1 MSSHFDSGIQ
11 CLSLIARFHQLPA
24 EPSALKREFQ
34 HDDESLADI
43 NLIRAAKSLGFKA
56 KFIQDKVEKLSA
68 HLLPAIARHEDGH
81 FFIIAKSTDD
91 EVLIQDLQNQK
102 PETLSFAQLETI
114 WNGELLLL
122 SKRSSLLSESAK
134 FGFSW
139 FLPALVKY
147 KPYFSDVFVASFFI
161 QLVGLASPIFFQVV
175 IDKVL
180 VHKGMTTL
188 DVLAV
193 GFFIVITFEVV
204 LTGLRTYVFSHT
216 TNRVDVELGS
226 KLYKHMLSLP
236 VSYFNTRRV
245 GDTVARVKE
254 LDSIREF
261 LTGSSLTV
269 VLDVFFSFVFF
280 AVMFY
285 YAPLLT
291 WIIIGTIPFY
301 FALSL
306 LVTPT
311 LRKRLN
317 EKFQRSAEN
326 HSFLVESVNGVETIK
341 AMAVEPQLRNTWEDK
356 LADYVNT
363 SFKTSNL
370 NNVYSQVAAY
380 INKVGG
386 LFTLYFGA
394 IAVVTGELTIGQFI
408 AFNMLS
414 QRVSGPIMRLVNLW
428 QDFQQANISLQRLGD
443 VLNAPSEPGYNPNRA
458 TLPDIKGQVLFE
470 DVVFRYGPNRAPVLN
485 NISFQCRPGEVIG
498 IVGRSGSG
506 KSTLTKLVQ
515 RLYVPESGRV
525 MIDGVDL
532 AMVEPAWLRRQ
543 VGVVLQENFLFN
555 RTVRENIA
563 LVDSGM
569 PMEQVV
575 NAAQLAGAH
584 EFILELPEGYD
595 TVVGEQG
602 SSLSGGQRQR
612 IAIARALVT
621 NPKILIFDEATSALD
636 YESESIIQANMRRI
650 SQGRTVFIIAHRLSA
665 VKDANRIM
673 VVDKGKLV
681 EQGGHEQLIKHGGI
695 YAQLYSIQSHQG
707 IGVAA
712 KPVKQA
718 NLSKQVGTANNP
730 ISPQRSVRT
739 NAQVNVQTNA
749 QVNAPGSF
757 VQKSQVIQTAPVQN
771 TTQHTATTQSSVTKA
786 PDVQSAQQGD
796 DNAK

>member
-1 MSSHFDSGIQ
+1 MSSQFISGIH
-11 CLSLIARFHQLPA
+11 CLSLIARFHHIPA
-24 EPSALKREFQ
+24 DPNSLIREFKCSK
-34 HDDESLADI
+34 DNKETPSLANI
-43 NLIRAAKSLGFKA
+43 NLIRAARSLSLKA
-56 KFIQDKVEKLSA
+56 KFINDTPDKLSE
-68 HLLPAIARHEDGH
+68 HVLPAVGRHVDGH
-81 FFIIAKSTDD
+81 FFIIAKVSDD
-91 EVLIQDLQNQK
+91 KVLVQDLSKSNSGLVTYSK
-102 PETLSFAQLETI
+102 SEINEI
-114 WNGELLLL
+114 WTGELLLL
-122 SKRSSLLSESAK
+122 SKRSSLLSGVMTDSAK

-139 FLPALVKY
+139 FVPALLKY
-147 KPYFSDVFVASFFI
+147 RGYFSDVFIASFFI

-188 DVLAV
+188 DVLAF
-193 GFFIVITFEVV
+193 GFFIVITFEVI

-236 VSYFNTRRV
+236 VAYFNSRRV

-254 LDSIREF
+254 LDSVREF

-280 AVMFY
+280 GVMFY

-291 WIIIGTIPFY
+291 WIIVGTIPFY
-301 FALSL
+301 FTLSL
-306 LVTPT
+306 IITPT
-311 LRKRLN
+311 LRKCLN

-341 AMAVEPQLRNTWEDK
+341 AMAVEPQLRNSWDDK
-356 LADYVNT
+356 LADYVST

-370 NNVYSQVAAY
+370 SNIYSQIAAY
-380 INKVGG
+380 INKISG
-386 LFTLYFGA
+386 LLTLYFGS
-394 IAVVTGELTIGQFI
+394 IAVVSGELSIGQFI

-443 VLNAPSEPGYNPNRA
+443 VLNSPSEPGYNPNRA
-458 TLPDIKGQVLFE
+458 TLPDIKGKIVFDNVLF
-470 DVVFRYGPNRAPVLN
+470 RYSPDRTPILN

-506 KSTLTKLVQ
+506 KSTLTKLIQ
-515 RLYVPESGRV
+515 RLYVPESGKV
-525 MIDGVDL
+525 LIDGVDL
-532 AMVEPAWLRRQ
+532 AVVEPAWLRRQ

-555 RTVRENIA
+555 LSVRENIA
-563 LVDSGM
+563 LVDPSM
-569 PMEQVV
+569 PMEKVIK
-575 NAAQLAGAH
+575 AAELSGAH
-584 EFILELPEGYD
+584 EFIAELPEGYD

-621 NPKILIFDEATSALD
+621 DPKILIFDEATSALD

-665 VKDANRIM
+665 VKDSNRIM
-673 VVDKGKLV
+673 VLDKGRLV
-681 EQGGHEQLIKHGGI
+681 EQGSHQQLIEQAGI
-695 YAQLYSIQSHQG
+695 YAQLHSIQNHHGVG
-707 IGVAA
+707 IAA
-712 KPVKQA
+712 KPVGQA
-718 NLSKQVGTANNP
+718 PINP
-730 ISPQRSVRT
+730 I
-739 NAQVNVQTNA
+739 
-749 QVNAPGSF
+749 
-757 VQKSQVIQTAPVQN
+757 VQN
-771 TTQHTATTQSSVTKA
+771 NGKIGGH
-786 PDVQSAQQGD
+786 
-796 DNAK
+796 NA

>member
-1 MSSHFDSGIQ
+1 MSSHFESGIH
-11 CLSLIARFHQLPA
+11 CLSLIARFYQLPA
-24 EPSALKREFQ
+24 EPEALIREFQ
-34 HDDESLADI
+34 HDDIQLTDI
-43 NLIRAAKSLGFKA
+43 NLIRAAKSLSFKA
-56 KFIQDKVEKLSA
+56 KFIHDTPAQLNQR
-68 HLLPAIARHEDGH
+68 LLPAIARHQDGH
-81 FFIIAKSTDD
+81 FFIIAKVSDNN
-91 EVLIQDLQNQK
+91 VLIHDLKNNK
-102 PETLSFAQLETI
+102 PTTHTFDELSEI
-114 WNGELLLL
+114 WTGDLLLL
-122 SKRSSLLSESAK
+122 SKRKTLLDDSVK

-139 FLPALVKY
+139 FIPALVKY
-147 KPYFSDVFVASFFI
+147 KTYFSDVLVASFFI

-188 DVLAV
+188 DVLTV
-193 GFFIVITFEVV
+193 GFFIVITFEVL

-236 VSYFNTRRV
+236 ISYFNARRV

-254 LDSIREF
+254 LDSIRDF

-269 VLDVFFSFVFF
+269 VLDIFFSFVFF

-301 FALSL
+301 LALSL
-306 LVTPT
+306 FVTPT
-311 LRKRLN
+311 LRKRLD

-363 SFKTSNL
+363 AFKTSNL
-370 NNVYSQVAAY
+370 NNVYSQIAAY

-386 LFTLYFGA
+386 LLTLYFGA

-408 AFNMLS
+408 AFNMLA

-443 VLNAPSEPGYNPNRA
+443 VLNSPAEPGHNPNRA
-458 TLPDIKGQVLFE
+458 TLPAIKGHVLFE
-470 DVVFRYGPNRAPVLN
+470 HVVFRYTPERAPVLN
-485 NISFQCRPGEVIG
+485 NISFQSRPGEVIG

-506 KSTLTKLVQ
+506 KSTLTKLIQ
-515 RLYVPESGRV
+515 RLYVPEAGRV
-525 MIDGVDL
+525 LIDGVDL

-563 LVDSGM
+563 LVDAGL
-569 PMEQVV
+569 PMEHVV
-575 NAAQLAGAH
+575 KAAQLAGAH

-595 TVVGEQG
+595 TMIGEQG

-665 VKDANRIM
+665 VKDANKIM
-673 VVDKGKLV
+673 VVDKGQLV
-681 EQGGHEQLIKHGGI
+681 EQGKHEQLIKQGGI
-695 YAQLYSIQSHQG
+695 YAQLYSIQSHHG
-707 IGVAA
+707 LGVAA
-712 KPVKQA
+712 KPQTDSDA
-718 NLSKQVGTANNP
+718 
-730 ISPQRSVRT
+730 SPS
-739 NAQVNVQTNA
+739 
-749 QVNAPGSF
+749 
-757 VQKSQVIQTAPVQN
+757 I
-771 TTQHTATTQSSVTKA
+771 H
-786 PDVQSAQQGD
+786 PDNQESRHGA
-796 DNAK
+796 

>member
-1 MSSHFDSGIQ
+1 MSSHFLSGIQ
-11 CLSLIARFHQLPA
+11 CLALVARFQQLPA
-24 EPSALKREFQ
+24 EPDALFREFQ
-34 HDDESLADI
+34 HDDESLTDI
-43 NLIRAAKSLGFKA
+43 NLVRAAKSLGFKA
-56 KFIQDKVEKLSA
+56 KFIQDSSEKLSA
-68 HLLPAIARHEDGH
+68 HLLPAIGRHQDGH
-81 FFIIAKSTDD
+81 FFIIAKVAND
-91 EVLIQDLQNQK
+91 EVLIHDLEKNK
-102 PETLSFAQLETI
+102 PTTHSYEELASFWA
-114 WNGELLLL
+114 GDLLLL
-122 SKRSSLLSESAK
+122 SKRSSLLTESAK

-147 KPYFSDVFVASFFI
+147 KPYFTDVFLASFFI

-193 GFFIVITFEVV
+193 GFFLVITFEVL

-236 VSYFNTRRV
+236 VAYFNTRRV

-269 VLDVFFSFVFF
+269 VLDILFSFVFF

-291 WIIIGTIPFY
+291 WIILGTIPFY
-301 FALSL
+301 LALSL
-306 LVTPT
+306 LITPT

-341 AMAVEPQLRNTWEDK
+341 AMAVEPQLRNSWEDK

-370 NNVYSQVAAY
+370 NNIYSQIAAY

-386 LFTLYFGA
+386 LLTLYFGS
-394 IAVVTGELTIGQFI
+394 IAVVSAELTIGQFI
-408 AFNMLS
+408 AFNMLA

-443 VLNAPSEPGYNPNRA
+443 VLNSPAEPGYNPNRA
-458 TLPDIKGQVLFE
+458 TLPAIKGQVLFE
-470 DVVFRYGPNRAPVLN
+470 NVVFRYGPDRAPVIN

-525 MIDGVDL
+525 LIDGVDL

-563 LVDSGM
+563 LVDPGM
-569 PMEQVV
+569 PMTQVV
-575 NAAQLAGAH
+575 QAAQLAGAH

-595 TVVGEQG
+595 TVIGEQG

-636 YESESIIQANMRRI
+636 YESERIIQANMRRI
-650 SQGRTVFIIAHRLSA
+650 SAGRTVFIIAHRLSA
-665 VKDANRIM
+665 VKDAHRIM
-673 VVDKGKLV
+673 VVDQGHLV
-681 EQGGHEQLIKHGGI
+681 EQGNHQQLVNHGGI
-695 YAQLYSIQSHQG
+695 YAQLHSIQNHHG
-707 IGVAA
+707 LGMAA
-712 KPVKQA
+712 K
-718 NLSKQVGTANNP
+718 
-730 ISPQRSVRT
+730 
-739 NAQVNVQTNA
+739 
-749 QVNAPGSF
+749 
-757 VQKSQVIQTAPVQN
+757 
-771 TTQHTATTQSSVTKA
+771 ATPTSSSVINEKKSEQA
-786 PDVQSAQQGD
+786 PQAVRNNDE
-796 DNAK
+796 

>member
-1 MSSHFDSGIQ
+1 MSSHFNSGIQ
-11 CLSLIARFHQLPA
+11 CLALIARFHQIPA
-24 EPSALKREFQ
+24 EPSALLREFQ
-34 HDDESLADI
+34 HNDCTENQTLLADI
-43 NLIRAAKSLGFKA
+43 NLIRAAKSVGFKA
-56 KFIQDKVEKLSA
+56 KFIIDTADKLTDHV
-68 HLLPAIARHEDGH
+68 LPAIARHVDGH
-81 FFIIAKSTDD
+81 FFIIVKVTND
-91 EVLIQDLQNQK
+91 EVLVQDLTDASTSPTTYTFDALN
-102 PETLSFAQLETI
+102 EF
-114 WNGELLLL
+114 WNGDLLLL
-122 SKRSSLLSESAK
+122 SKRSSLISGVMTESAT

-139 FLPALVKY
+139 FIPALIKY
-147 KPYFSDVFVASFFI
+147 KSYFNDVFMASFFI

-193 GFFIVITFEVV
+193 GFFIVITFEVI

-236 VSYFNTRRV
+236 VAYFNSRRV

-280 AVMFY
+280 GVMFY

-301 FALSL
+301 LALSL
-306 LVTPT
+306 IITPT

-341 AMAVEPQLRNTWEDK
+341 AMAVEPQLRNSWEDK
-356 LADYVNT
+356 LADYVNI

-370 NNVYSQVAAY
+370 NNIYSQVAAY
-380 INKVGG
+380 INKIGG
-386 LFTLYFGA
+386 LLTLYFGS
-394 IAVVTGELTIGQFI
+394 IAVVSGELSIGQFI
-408 AFNMLS
+408 AFNMLA

-443 VLNAPSEPGYNPNRA
+443 VLNSPSEPGYNPNRA
-458 TLPDIKGQVLFE
+458 TLPDIMGKVIFDDVLF
-470 DVVFRYGPNRAPVLN
+470 RYAPNRAPVLN
-485 NISFQCRPGEVIG
+485 NISFACQPGEVIG

-506 KSTLTKLVQ
+506 KSTLTKLIQ
-515 RLYVPESGRV
+515 RLYVPEAGRV
-525 MIDGVDL
+525 LIDGVDL

-555 RTVRENIA
+555 LTVRENIA
-563 LVDSGM
+563 LVDPSM

-575 NAAQLAGAH
+575 NAAQLSGAH

-595 TVVGEQG
+595 TVIGEQG

-612 IAIARALVT
+612 VAIARALVT

-673 VVDKGKLV
+673 VIDKGRLA
-681 EQGGHEQLIKHGGI
+681 EQGNHQQLVDHGGI
-695 YAQLYSIQSHQG
+695 YAQLNSLQNHHGLG
-707 IGVAA
+707 IAA
-712 KPVKQA
+712 KPIAQA
-718 NLSKQVGTANNP
+718 P
-730 ISPQRSVRT
+730 IHP
-739 NAQVNVQTNA
+739 
-749 QVNAPGSF
+749 
-757 VQKSQVIQTAPVQN
+757 IVQN
-771 TTQHTATTQSSVTKA
+771 KPNVDGHNVSST
-786 PDVQSAQQGD
+786 
-796 DNAK
+796 

>member
-1 MSSHFDSGIQ
+1 MSSHFNSGIQ
-11 CLSLIARFHQLPA
+11 CLSLIARFHQIPA
-24 EPSALKREFQ
+24 EPSALIREFQ
-34 HDDESLADI
+34 HNDLTSNEETLADI

-56 KFIQDKVEKLSA
+56 KFIQDKADKLSA
-68 HLLPAIARHEDGH
+68 HTLPAIARHQDGH
-81 FFIIAKSTDD
+81 FFIIAKISND
-91 EVLIQDLQNQK
+91 EVLIHDLTNQK
-102 PETLSFAQLETI
+102 PESLPFAQLTDI
-114 WNGELLLL
+114 WTGDLLLL
-122 SKRSSLLSESAK
+122 SKRSSMLGGMLTESAK

-139 FLPALVKY
+139 FIPALIKY
-147 KPYFSDVFVASFFI
+147 KTYFSDVFVASFFI

-236 VSYFNTRRV
+236 VAYFNSRRV

-254 LDSIREF
+254 LDSVREF

-269 VLDVFFSFVFF
+269 VLDVLFSFVFF

-291 WIIIGTIPFY
+291 WIILGTIPFY
-301 FALSL
+301 LVLSL
-306 LVTPT
+306 LITPT

-341 AMAVEPQLRNTWEDK
+341 AMAVEPQLRNSWEDK
-356 LADYVNT
+356 LADYVNV

-370 NNVYSQVAAY
+370 NNIYSQIAAY
-380 INKVGG
+380 INKIGG
-386 LFTLYFGA
+386 LLTLYFGS
-394 IAVVTGELTIGQFI
+394 IAVVSGELTIGQFI
-408 AFNMLS
+408 AFNMLA

-443 VLNAPSEPGYNPNRA
+443 VLNSPSEPGYNPNRA
-458 TLPDIKGQVLFE
+458 TLPDIKGKVVFDNVLF
-470 DVVFRYGPNRAPVLN
+470 RYTPNRAPVLN

-506 KSTLTKLVQ
+506 KSTLTKLIQ
-515 RLYVPESGRV
+515 RLYVPEAGRV
-525 MIDGVDL
+525 LIDGVDL

-563 LVDSGM
+563 LVDPSM
-569 PMEQVV
+569 SMEQVV
-575 NAAQLAGAH
+575 NAAQLSGAH

-665 VKDANRIM
+665 VKDANRII

-681 EQGGHEQLIKHGGI
+681 EQGNHQQLVKHGGI
-695 YAQLYSIQSHQG
+695 YAQLYSIQNHHG
-707 IGVAA
+707 LGMAA
-712 KPVKQA
+712 KSANPPHLEKQA
-718 NLSKQVGTANNP
+718 PINP
-730 ISPQRSVRT
+730 TVS
-739 NAQVNVQTNA
+739 
-749 QVNAPGSF
+749 
-757 VQKSQVIQTAPVQN
+757 N
-771 TTQHTATTQSSVTKA
+771 T
-786 PDVQSAQQGD
+786 
-796 DNAK
+796 

>member
-1 MSSHFDSGIQ
+1 MPNHFISGVQ
-11 CLSLIARFHQLPA
+11 CLALIARFHQLPA
-24 EPSALKREFQ
+24 EASALAREFQ
-34 HDDESLADI
+34 HNDSSLSDI

-56 KFIQDKVEKLSA
+56 KFIKDKPEKLSA

-81 FFIIAKSTDD
+81 FFIIAKATND
-91 EVLIQDLQNQK
+91 EVLIHDLTEQK
-102 PETLSFAQLETI
+102 PQTLSFAQLETL
-114 WNGELLLL
+114 WMGDLLLL
-122 SKRSSLLSESAK
+122 SKRNTLVSASAK

-139 FLPALVKY
+139 FIPAIKKY
-147 KPYFSDVFVASFFI
+147 KKFFADVFLASFFI
-161 QLVGLASPIFFQVV
+161 QLVGLATPIFFQVV

-193 GFFIVITFEVV
+193 GFLMVITFEVV

-236 VSYFNTRRV
+236 IAYFNSRRV

-291 WIIIGTIPFY
+291 WIIVGTIPFY
-301 FALSL
+301 LALSL
-306 LVTPT
+306 LITPT

-341 AMAVEPQLRNTWEDK
+341 AMAVEPQLRNSWEDK

-370 NNVYSQVAAY
+370 NNIYGQVAAY

-386 LFTLYFGA
+386 LLTLYFGA

-428 QDFQQANISLQRLGD
+428 QEFQQANISLQRLGD
-443 VLNAPSEPGYNPNRA
+443 VLNSPSEPGYNPNRA
-458 TLPDIKGQVLFE
+458 TLPDIKGQITFDNVLF
-470 DVVFRYGPNRAPVLN
+470 RYAPNRPPVLN
-485 NISFQCRPGEVIG
+485 NITFKCQAGEVIG

-515 RLYVPESGRV
+515 RLYVPEAGRV
-525 MIDGVDL
+525 LIDGVDL

-555 RTVRENIA
+555 RSVRENIA
-563 LVDSGM
+563 LVDMGM

-575 NAAQLAGAH
+575 KAAQLSGAH
-584 EFILELPEGYD
+584 DFILELPEGYD

-650 SQGRTVFIIAHRLSA
+650 AQGRTVFIIAHRLSA
-665 VKDANRIM
+665 VKDANRII

-681 EQGGHEQLIKHGGI
+681 EQGSHQQLIAHGGI
-695 YAQLYSIQSHQG
+695 YAQLHSIQNHH
-707 IGVAA
+707 GVGMVA
-712 KPVKQA
+712 KTTSEHERENKVEK
-718 NLSKQVGTANNP
+718 KVEKP
-730 ISPQRSVRT
+730 IKPLTPSDF
-739 NAQVNVQTNA
+739 N
-749 QVNAPGSF
+749 
-757 VQKSQVIQTAPVQN
+757 KSTYL
-771 TTQHTATTQSSVTKA
+771 
-786 PDVQSAQQGD
+786 
-796 DNAK
+796 

>member
-1 MSSHFDSGIQ
+1 LQRLFGLVFITYNNIDFLYFRAIIRLHFWTYHDSRIQMSNHFNSAIQ
-11 CLSLIARFHQLPA
+11 CLSLIARFHQIPA
-24 EPSALKREFQ
+24 EPSALIREFQ
-34 HDDESLADI
+34 YNDSSVNEQSLADI
-43 NLIRAAKSLGFKA
+43 NLIRAAKSIGFKA
-56 KFIQDKVEKLSA
+56 KFIQDTAEHLSE
-68 HLLPAIARHEDGH
+68 HVLPAIARHKDGH
-81 FFIIAKSTDD
+81 FFIIAKVAKAANGGKD
-91 EVLIQDLQNQK
+91 EVLIQDLDPSAKSNA
-102 PETLSFAQLETI
+102 PTTHSFEALAGF
-114 WNGELLLL
+114 WDGELLLL
-122 SKRSSLLSESAK
+122 SKRAAFFSGVLSESAK

-139 FLPALVKY
+139 FVPALIKY
-147 KPYFSDVFVASFFI
+147 KAYFSDVFVASFFI

-204 LTGLRTYVFSHT
+204 LTGLRTYIFSHT

-236 VSYFNTRRV
+236 VAYFNARRV

-269 VLDVFFSFVFF
+269 VLDVLFSTVFF

-301 FALSL
+301 LALSL

-311 LRKRLN
+311 LRKRLE

-341 AMAVEPQLRNTWEDK
+341 AMAVEPQLRNSWEDK
-356 LADYVNT
+356 LADYVNI
-363 SFKTSNL
+363 SFKTGNL
-370 NNVYSQVAAY
+370 NNIYSQIAAY
-380 INKVGG
+380 INKIGG
-386 LFTLYFGA
+386 LLTLYFGS
-394 IAVVTGELTIGQFI
+394 IAVVSGELTIGQFI

-443 VLNAPSEPGYNPNRA
+443 VLDSPSEPGYNPNRA
-458 TLPDIKGQVLFE
+458 TLPDIQGKVVFEKVL
-470 DVVFRYGPNRAPVLN
+470 FRYGPNRAPVLN
-485 NISFQCRPGEVIG
+485 DISFQCRPGEVIG

-506 KSTLTKLVQ
+506 KSTLTKLIQ

-525 MIDGVDL
+525 LIDGVDL

-569 PMEQVV
+569 AMEQVV
-575 NAAQLAGAH
+575 NAAQLSGAH

-673 VVDKGKLV
+673 VVEKGRLV
-681 EQGGHEQLIKHGGI
+681 EQGTHQQLVQHGGI
-695 YAQLYSIQSHQG
+695 YAHLHSIQSH
-707 IGVAA
+707 
-712 KPVKQA
+712 
-718 NLSKQVGTANNP
+718 L
-730 ISPQRSVRT
+730 SPQVQH
-739 NAQVNVQTNA
+739 AQ
-749 QVNAPGSF
+749 
-757 VQKSQVIQTAPVQN
+757 I
-771 TTQHTATTQSSVTKA
+771 
-786 PDVQSAQQGD
+786 AQQTHNGVNKD
-796 DNAK
+796 SDKDSNVSKETEHDK

>member
-1 MSSHFDSGIQ
+1 MSSHFNSGIQ
-11 CLSLIARFHQLPA
+11 CLALIARFHQIPA
-24 EPSALKREFQ
+24 EPNALIREFKCSNSNIGCS
-34 HDDESLADI
+34 SLADI
-43 NLIRAAKSLGFKA
+43 NLVRAAKSIGFKA
-56 KFIQDKVEKLSA
+56 KFIIDTVDKLTDHV
-68 HLLPAIARHEDGH
+68 LPAIARHVDGH
-81 FFIIAKSTDD
+81 FFIIVKVAND
-91 EVLIQDLQNQK
+91 EVLIQDI
-102 PETLSFAQLETI
+102 TGSSTGITTHTFADLNEFWT
-114 WNGELLLL
+114 GDLLLL
-122 SKRSSLLSESAK
+122 SKRSSLISGVMTESAK

-139 FLPALVKY
+139 FIPALIKY
-147 KPYFSDVFVASFFI
+147 KTYFSDVFVASFFI

-193 GFFIVITFEVV
+193 GFFVVITFEVI

-236 VSYFNTRRV
+236 VAYFNSRRV

-280 AVMFY
+280 GVMFY

-301 FALSL
+301 LALSL
-306 LVTPT
+306 IITPT

-341 AMAVEPQLRNTWEDK
+341 AMAVEPQLRNSWEDK
-356 LADYVNT
+356 LADYVNI

-370 NNVYSQVAAY
+370 NNIYSQVAAY
-380 INKVGG
+380 INKIGG
-386 LFTLYFGA
+386 LLTLYFGS
-394 IAVVTGELTIGQFI
+394 IAVVSGELSIGQFI
-408 AFNMLS
+408 AFNMLA

-443 VLNAPSEPGYNPNRA
+443 VLNSPPEPGYNPNRA
-458 TLPDIKGQVLFE
+458 TLPDIMGKVIFDDVLF
-470 DVVFRYGPNRAPVLN
+470 RYAPNRAPVLN
-485 NISFQCRPGEVIG
+485 NISFACQPGEVIG

-506 KSTLTKLVQ
+506 KSTLTKLIQ
-515 RLYVPESGRV
+515 RLYVPEAGRV
-525 MIDGVDL
+525 LIDGVDL

-555 RTVRENIA
+555 LTVRENIA
-563 LVDSGM
+563 LVDPSM

-575 NAAQLAGAH
+575 NAAQLSGAH
-584 EFILELPEGYD
+584 DFILELPEGYD
-595 TVVGEQG
+595 TVIGEQG

-673 VVDKGKLV
+673 VIDKGRLV
-681 EQGGHEQLIKHGGI
+681 EQGNHQQLIKFGGI
-695 YAQLYSIQSHQG
+695 YAQLNSLQNHHG
-707 IGVAA
+707 LGMAA
-712 KPVKQA
+712 KPIAQA
-718 NLSKQVGTANNP
+718 PINP
-730 ISPQRSVRT
+730 I
-739 NAQVNVQTNA
+739 
-749 QVNAPGSF
+749 
-757 VQKSQVIQTAPVQN
+757 VQN
-771 TTQHTATTQSSVTKA
+771 KPSMDGHNVSST
-786 PDVQSAQQGD
+786 
-796 DNAK
+796 

>member
-1 MSSHFDSGIQ
+1 MSSHFNSAIQ
-11 CLSLIARFHQLPA
+11 CLTLIARFHQIPA
-24 EPSALKREFQ
+24 EPSALLREFQ
-34 HDDESLADI
+34 YDESNEDKALLANI
-43 NLIRAAKSLGFKA
+43 NLIRAAKSIGLKA
-56 KFIQDKVEKLSA
+56 KFITDTTDKLTTYV
-68 HLLPAIARHEDGH
+68 LPAIAQHRDGH
-81 FFIIAKSTDD
+81 FFIIVKIANN
-91 EVLIQDLQNQK
+91 EVLVQEVIGSNFGL
-102 PETLSFAQLETI
+102 TSYTFAEINEI
-114 WNGELLLL
+114 WSGDLLLL
-122 SKRSSLLSESAK
+122 SKRSSLISGVMTENAK

-139 FLPALVKY
+139 FIPVLIKY
-147 KPYFSDVFVASFFI
+147 KTYFNDVFIASFFI
-161 QLVGLASPIFFQVV
+161 QLVGLATPIFFQVV

-188 DVLAV
+188 DVLAI

-236 VSYFNTRRV
+236 IAYFNSRRV

-269 VLDVFFSFVFF
+269 VLDIFFGFVFF
-280 AVMFY
+280 GVMFY

-301 FALSL
+301 LALSL
-306 LVTPT
+306 IVTPT

-341 AMAVEPQLRNTWEDK
+341 AMAVEPQLRNSWEDK
-356 LADYVNT
+356 LADYVNI

-370 NNVYSQVAAY
+370 NNIYSQSAAY
-380 INKVGG
+380 INKIGG
-386 LFTLYFGA
+386 LLTLYFGS
-394 IAVVTGELTIGQFI
+394 IAVVSGELSIGQFI
-408 AFNMLS
+408 AFNMLA

-458 TLPDIKGQVLFE
+458 TLPDIAGRVVFDNVLF
-470 DVVFRYGPNRAPVLN
+470 RYAPNRAPVLN
-485 NISFQCRPGEVIG
+485 NISFQCRPGEVVG

-515 RLYVPESGRV
+515 RLYVPEAGRV

-555 RTVRENIA
+555 LSVRENIA
-563 LVDSGM
+563 LVDPSM

-575 NAAQLAGAH
+575 KAAQLSGAH
-584 EFILELPEGYD
+584 DFILELPEGYD

-665 VKDANRIM
+665 VKDAHRIM
-673 VVDKGKLV
+673 VVDKGRLV
-681 EQGGHEQLIKHGGI
+681 EQGKHQQLVAHGGI
-695 YAQLYSIQSHQG
+695 YAQLYSIQNHHG
-707 IGVAA
+707 VGVAA
-712 KPVKQA
+712 KPIAQA
-718 NLSKQVGTANNP
+718 PINP
-730 ISPQRSVRT
+730 IIQNKPKMGGN
-739 NAQVNVQTNA
+739 NA
-749 QVNAPGSF
+749 S
-757 VQKSQVIQTAPVQN
+757 
-771 TTQHTATTQSSVTKA
+771 
-786 PDVQSAQQGD
+786 
-796 DNAK
+796 

>member
-1 MSSHFDSGIQ
+1 MSSHFNSAIQ
-11 CLSLIARFHQLPA
+11 CLTLIARFHQIPA
-24 EPSALKREFQ
+24 EPSALLREFQ
-34 HDDESLADI
+34 YDESNEDKSLLANI
-43 NLIRAAKSLGFKA
+43 NLIRAAKSIGLKA
-56 KFIQDKVEKLSA
+56 KFITDTTDKLTTYV
-68 HLLPAIARHEDGH
+68 LPAIAQHRDGH
-81 FFIIAKSTDD
+81 FFIIVKIANN
-91 EVLIQDLQNQK
+91 EVLVQEVMGINFGL
-102 PETLSFAQLETI
+102 TSYTFAEINEI
-114 WNGELLLL
+114 WSGDLLLL
-122 SKRSSLLSESAK
+122 SKRSSLISGVITENAK

-139 FLPALVKY
+139 FIPVLIKY
-147 KPYFSDVFVASFFI
+147 KTYFNDVFIASFFI

-188 DVLAV
+188 DVLAI

-236 VSYFNTRRV
+236 IAYFNSRRV

-269 VLDVFFSFVFF
+269 VLDIFFGFVFF
-280 AVMFY
+280 GVMFY

-301 FALSL
+301 LALSL
-306 LVTPT
+306 IVTPT

-341 AMAVEPQLRNTWEDK
+341 AMAVEPQLRNSWEDK
-356 LADYVNT
+356 LADYVNI

-370 NNVYSQVAAY
+370 NNIYSQSAAY
-380 INKVGG
+380 INKIGG
-386 LFTLYFGA
+386 LLTLYFGS
-394 IAVVTGELTIGQFI
+394 IAVVSGELSIGQFI
-408 AFNMLS
+408 AFNMLA

-458 TLPDIKGQVLFE
+458 TLPDITGRVVFDNVLF
-470 DVVFRYGPNRAPVLN
+470 RYAPNRAPVLN
-485 NISFQCRPGEVIG
+485 NISFQCRPGEVVG

-515 RLYVPESGRV
+515 RLYVPEAGRV
-525 MIDGVDL
+525 LIDGVDL

-555 RTVRENIA
+555 LSVRENIA
-563 LVDSGM
+563 LVDPSM

-575 NAAQLAGAH
+575 KAAQLSGAH
-584 EFILELPEGYD
+584 DFILELPEGYD

-665 VKDANRIM
+665 VKDAHRIM
-673 VVDKGKLV
+673 VVDKGRLV
-681 EQGGHEQLIKHGGI
+681 EQGNHQQLVAHGGI
-695 YAQLYSIQSHQG
+695 YAQLYSIQNHHG
-707 IGVAA
+707 VGVAA
-712 KPVKQA
+712 KPIAQA
-718 NLSKQVGTANNP
+718 PINP
-730 ISPQRSVRT
+730 IIQNKPKMGGN
-739 NAQVNVQTNA
+739 NA
-749 QVNAPGSF
+749 S
-757 VQKSQVIQTAPVQN
+757 
-771 TTQHTATTQSSVTKA
+771 
-786 PDVQSAQQGD
+786 
-796 DNAK
+796 

>member
-1 MSSHFDSGIQ
+1 FHHIPADPN
-11 CLSLIARFHQLPA
+11 SLI
-24 EPSALKREFQ
+24 REFKCSKANK
-34 HDDESLADI
+34 ETPSLANI
-43 NLIRAAKSLGFKA
+43 NLIRAARSLSLKA
-56 KFIQDKVEKLSA
+56 KFINDTPDKLSE
-68 HLLPAIARHEDGH
+68 HVLPAVGRHVDGH
-81 FFIIAKSTDD
+81 FFIIAKVSDD
-91 EVLIQDLQNQK
+91 KVLVQDLSKSNSGLVTYSK
-102 PETLSFAQLETI
+102 SEINEI
-114 WNGELLLL
+114 WTGELLLL
-122 SKRSSLLSESAK
+122 SKRSSLLSGVMTDSAK

-139 FLPALVKY
+139 FVPALLKY
-147 KPYFSDVFVASFFI
+147 RGYFSDVFIASFFI

-188 DVLAV
+188 DVLAF
-193 GFFIVITFEVV
+193 GFFIVITFEVI

-236 VSYFNTRRV
+236 VAYFNSRRV

-254 LDSIREF
+254 LDSVREF

-280 AVMFY
+280 GVMFY

-291 WIIIGTIPFY
+291 WIIVGTIPFY
-301 FALSL
+301 FTLSL
-306 LVTPT
+306 IITPT
-311 LRKRLN
+311 LRKCLN

-341 AMAVEPQLRNTWEDK
+341 AMAVEPQLRNSWDDK
-356 LADYVNT
+356 LADYVST

-370 NNVYSQVAAY
+370 SNIYSQIAAY
-380 INKVGG
+380 INKISG
-386 LFTLYFGA
+386 LLTLYFGS
-394 IAVVTGELTIGQFI
+394 IAVVSGELSIGQFI

-443 VLNAPSEPGYNPNRA
+443 VLNSPSEPGYNPNRA
-458 TLPDIKGQVLFE
+458 TLPDIKGKIVFDNVLF
-470 DVVFRYGPNRAPVLN
+470 RYSPDRTPILN

-506 KSTLTKLVQ
+506 KSTLTKLIQ
-515 RLYVPESGRV
+515 RLYVPESGKV
-525 MIDGVDL
+525 LIDGVDL
-532 AMVEPAWLRRQ
+532 AVVEPAWLRRQ

-555 RTVRENIA
+555 LSVRENIA
-563 LVDSGM
+563 LVDPSM
-569 PMEQVV
+569 PMEKVIK
-575 NAAQLAGAH
+575 AAELSGAH
-584 EFILELPEGYD
+584 EFIAELPEGYD

-621 NPKILIFDEATSALD
+621 DPKILIFDEATSALD

-665 VKDANRIM
+665 VKDSNRIM
-673 VVDKGKLV
+673 VLDKGRLV
-681 EQGGHEQLIKHGGI
+681 EQGSHQQLIEQAGI
-695 YAQLYSIQSHQG
+695 YAQLHSIQNHHGVG
-707 IGVAA
+707 IAA
-712 KPVKQA
+712 KPVGQA
-718 NLSKQVGTANNP
+718 PINP
-730 ISPQRSVRT
+730 I
-739 NAQVNVQTNA
+739 
-749 QVNAPGSF
+749 
-757 VQKSQVIQTAPVQN
+757 VQN
-771 TTQHTATTQSSVTKA
+771 NGKIGGH
-786 PDVQSAQQGD
+786 
-796 DNAK
+796 NA

>member
-1 MSSHFDSGIQ
+1 MSSHFNNAIQ
-11 CLSLIARFHQLPA
+11 CLSLIARFHQIPA
-24 EPSALKREFQ
+24 EPSALIREFQ

-56 KFIQDKVEKLSA
+56 KFIQDTPEHLSE
-68 HLLPAIARHEDGH
+68 HLLPAIARHNDGH
-81 FFIIAKSTDD
+81 FFIIAKVANN
-91 EVLIQDLQNQK
+91 EVLIQDIDPSAASNA
-102 PETLSFAQLETI
+102 PTTHSFAELNTF
-114 WNGELLLL
+114 WAGELVLL
-122 SKRSSLLSESAK
+122 SKRSSFFSGVLTESAK

-139 FLPALVKY
+139 FIPALIKY
-147 KPYFSDVFVASFFI
+147 KTYFSDVFVASFFI

-204 LTGLRTYVFSHT
+204 LTGLRTYIFSHT
-216 TNRVDVELGS
+216 TNRIDVELGS

-236 VSYFNTRRV
+236 VSYFNARRV

-269 VLDVFFSFVFF
+269 VLDVLFSFVFF

-301 FALSL
+301 LALSL

-311 LRKRLN
+311 LRKRLE

-341 AMAVEPQLRNTWEDK
+341 AMAVEPQLRNNWEDK
-356 LADYVNT
+356 LADYVNI
-363 SFKTSNL
+363 SFKTGNL
-370 NNVYSQVAAY
+370 NNIYSQIAAY
-380 INKVGG
+380 INKIGG
-386 LFTLYFGA
+386 LLTLYFGS
-394 IAVVTGELTIGQFI
+394 IAVVSGELTIGQFI
-408 AFNMLS
+408 AFNMLA

-443 VLNAPSEPGYNPNRA
+443 VLDSPSEPGYKPNRA
-458 TLPDIKGQVLFE
+458 TLPDIKGKVVFDEVLF
-470 DVVFRYGPNRAPVLN
+470 RYAPNRAPVLN
-485 NISFQCRPGEVIG
+485 NISFECRPGEMIG

-506 KSTLTKLVQ
+506 KSTLTKLIQ

-525 MIDGVDL
+525 LIDGVDL

-563 LVDSGM
+563 LVDTGM
-569 PMEQVV
+569 SMEQVV
-575 NAAQLAGAH
+575 KAAQLSGAH

-602 SSLSGGQRQR
+602 SLLSGGQRQR

-673 VVDKGKLV
+673 VVEKGRLV
-681 EQGGHEQLIKHGGI
+681 EQGGHQQLIQHGGI
-695 YAQLYSIQSHQG
+695 YAHLHSIQSYHG
-707 IGVAA
+707 IGVAEKTA
-712 KPVKQA
+712 PQAPQQQRSINQQIQREEQQRRKAVQQKQIAAQA
-718 NLSKQVGTANNP
+718 N
-730 ISPQRSVRT
+730 SV
-739 NAQVNVQTNA
+739 NKEAQHD
-749 QVNAPGSF
+749 
-757 VQKSQVIQTAPVQN
+757 K
-771 TTQHTATTQSSVTKA
+771 
-786 PDVQSAQQGD
+786 
-796 DNAK
+796 

>member
-1 MSSHFDSGIQ
+1 MSRNFISGIQ
-11 CLSLIARFHQLPA
+11 CLSLVARFHQMPA
-24 EPSALKREFQ
+24 EPDALIREFNHQ
-34 HDDESLADI
+34 DESLADI

-56 KFIQDKVEKLSA
+56 KFIQDTPQQLSA
-68 HLLPAIARHEDGH
+68 HLLPALARNKNGN
-81 FFIIAKSTDD
+81 FFIIAKVSDD
-91 EVLIQDLQNQK
+91 EVLIQDLENK
-102 PETLSFAQLETI
+102 GPLTYTFEQLDDLWT
-114 WNGELLLL
+114 GEVLLL
-122 SKRSSLLSESAK
+122 SKRATLLSGALSESAK

-139 FLPALVKY
+139 FIPALIKY

-161 QLVGLASPIFFQVV
+161 QLVGLATPIFFQVV

-193 GFFIVITFEVV
+193 GFFIVITFEVI

-236 VSYFNTRRV
+236 IAYFNARRV

-254 LDSIREF
+254 LESIREF

-291 WIIIGTIPFY
+291 WIVLGTIPFY
-301 FALSL
+301 FVLSL
-306 LVTPT
+306 IVTPT

-356 LADYVNT
+356 LADYVNI
-363 SFKTSNL
+363 SFKTGNL
-370 NNVYSQVAAY
+370 NNIYSQIAAY
-380 INKVGG
+380 INKVGS
-386 LFTLYFGA
+386 LLTLYFGA
-394 IAVVTGELTIGQFI
+394 IAVVTGELSIGQFI
-408 AFNMLS
+408 AFNMLA

-443 VLNAPSEPGYNPNRA
+443 VLNAPSEPGYDPTRA
-458 TLPDIKGQVLFE
+458 TLPAIQGKVLF
-470 DVVFRYGPNRAPVLN
+470 DNVLFRYGPNRAPVLN
-485 NISFQCRPGEVIG
+485 NISFQCNQGEVIG

-506 KSTLTKLVQ
+506 KSTLTKLIQ
-515 RLYVPESGRV
+515 RLYTPESGRV
-525 MIDGVDL
+525 LIDGVDL

-563 LVDSGM
+563 LVNPGM
-569 PMEQVV
+569 SMERVV
-575 NAAQLAGAH
+575 HAAQLSGAH

-673 VVDKGKLV
+673 VIDKGRLV
-681 EQGGHEQLIKHGGI
+681 EQGNHEQLIKHGGI
-695 YAQLYSIQSHQG
+695 YSQLYSIQNHHG
-707 IGVAA
+707 LGVAA
-712 KPVKQA
+712 NPSKPSTSVKA
-718 NLSKQVGTANNP
+718 APKGDNQV
-730 ISPQRSVRT
+730 
-739 NAQVNVQTNA
+739 
-749 QVNAPGSF
+749 
-757 VQKSQVIQTAPVQN
+757 
-771 TTQHTATTQSSVTKA
+771 TTDGAM
-786 PDVQSAQQGD
+786 
-796 DNAK
+796 

>member
-1 MSSHFDSGIQ
+1 MSSHFQSGIH

-24 EPSALKREFQ
+24 EPEPLIREFQ
-34 HDDESLADI
+34 HQDETLTDI
-43 NLIRAAKSLGFKA
+43 NLIRAAKSLSFKA
-56 KFIQDKVEKLSA
+56 KFVKDTASKLNQR
-68 HLLPAIARHEDGH
+68 LLPAIARHNDGH
-81 FFIIAKSTDD
+81 FFIIAKTSD
-91 EVLIQDLQNQK
+91 EGVLIHDIKNNK
-102 PETLSFAQLETI
+102 PTTHSM
-114 WNGELLLL
+114 GELNEFWSGDLLLL
-122 SKRSSLLSESAK
+122 SKRKTLLDESVQ

-139 FLPALVKY
+139 FIPALVKY
-147 KPYFSDVFVASFFI
+147 KTYFSDVFVASFFI

-188 DVLAV
+188 DVLAI

-204 LTGLRTYVFSHT
+204 LTALRTYVFSHT
-216 TNRVDVELGS
+216 TNRIDVELGS

-236 VSYFNTRRV
+236 IAYFNARRV

-269 VLDVFFSFVFF
+269 VLDVLFSFVFF

-301 FALSL
+301 LVLSL
-306 LVTPT
+306 LITPT
-311 LRKRLN
+311 LRKRLD

-370 NNVYSQVAAY
+370 NNIYSQIAAY
-380 INKVGG
+380 INKIGG
-386 LFTLYFGA
+386 LLTLYFGS

-408 AFNMLS
+408 AFNMLA

-443 VLNAPSEPGYNPNRA
+443 VLNSPTEPGHNPNRA
-458 TLPDIKGQVLFE
+458 TLPAIKGHVHFDNVLF
-470 DVVFRYGPNRAPVLN
+470 RYTPNQAPILN
-485 NISFQCRPGEVIG
+485 NITFQSRPSEVIG

-506 KSTLTKLVQ
+506 KSTLTKLIQ

-525 MIDGVDL
+525 LIDGVDL

-555 RTVRENIA
+555 RSVRENIA
-563 LVDSGM
+563 LVDPSL
-569 PMEQVV
+569 PMEHVV
-575 NAAQLAGAH
+575 NAAKMAGAH
-584 EFILELPEGYD
+584 EFILELTEGYD
-595 TVVGEQG
+595 TLVGEQG

-621 NPKILIFDEATSALD
+621 NPRILIFDEATSALD

-673 VVDKGKLV
+673 VLDKGQLI
-681 EQGGHEQLIKHGGI
+681 EQGSHDQLIKQKGI
-695 YAQLYSIQSHQG
+695 YAQLHAIQTNQG
-707 IGVAA
+707 IKRAA
-712 KPVKQA
+712 KPAPQDKVNFRAKSAKEYA
-718 NLSKQVGTANNP
+718 NEQ
-730 ISPQRSVRT
+730 
-739 NAQVNVQTNA
+739 
-749 QVNAPGSF
+749 
-757 VQKSQVIQTAPVQN
+757 
-771 TTQHTATTQSSVTKA
+771 
-786 PDVQSAQQGD
+786 
-796 DNAK
+796 

>member
-43 NLIRAAKSLGFKA
+43 NLVRAAKSLGFKA
-56 KFIQDKVEKLSA
+56 KFIKDKVEKLSG

-81 FFIIAKSTDD
+81 FFIIAKSADN

-102 PETLSFAQLETI
+102 PETLSFAQLESI
-114 WNGELLLL
+114 WTGELLLL

-134 FGFSW
+134 FGFTW
-139 FLPALVKY
+139 FVPALVKY
-147 KPYFSDVFVASFFI
+147 KQYFSDVFVASFFI

-236 VSYFNTRRV
+236 IAYFNARRV

-254 LDSIREF
+254 LDSVREF

-269 VLDVFFSFVFF
+269 VLDVLFSFVFF

-291 WIIIGTIPFY
+291 WIIVGTIPFY
-301 FALSL
+301 FTLSL

-370 NNVYSQVAAY
+370 NNVYSQIAAY

-386 LFTLYFGA
+386 LLTLYFGS
-394 IAVVTGELTIGQFI
+394 IAVVSGELTIGQFI

-443 VLNAPSEPGYNPNRA
+443 VLNSPSEPGYNPNRA
-458 TLPDIKGQVLFE
+458 TLPDIKGQVIFDNVL
-470 DVVFRYGPNRAPVLN
+470 FRYAPDRAPVLN

-532 AMVEPAWLRRQ
+532 AMVDPAWLRRQ

-575 NAAQLAGAH
+575 KAAQLAGAH
-584 EFILELPEGYD
+584 DFILELPEGYD
-595 TVVGEQG
+595 TIVGEQG

-673 VVDKGKLV
+673 VIDKGRLV
-681 EQGGHEQLIKHGGI
+681 EQGGHQQLVKHGGI
-695 YAQLYSIQSHQG
+695 YAQLYSIQNHHG
-707 IGVAA
+707 LGVVA
-712 KPVKQA
+712 KPQ
-718 NLSKQVGTANNP
+718 NP
-730 ISPQRSVRT
+730 
-739 NAQVNVQTNA
+739 N
-749 QVNAPGSF
+749 
-757 VQKSQVIQTAPVQN
+757 
-771 TTQHTATTQSSVTKA
+771 QSSVAKA
-786 PDVQSAQQGD
+786 PDNSQKSVKPNSQSPYVKSVSQQPV
-796 DNAK
+796 AKSAPHVSQKQESESAE

>member
-1 MSSHFDSGIQ
+1 M
-11 CLSLIARFHQLPA
+11 IARFHQIPA
-24 EPSALKREFQ
+24 EPNALKREFQ
-34 HDDESLADI
+34 HNDESLADI

-56 KFIQDKVEKLSA
+56 KFIQDKAEKLSA
-68 HLLPAIARHEDGH
+68 HLLPAIGRHEDGH
-81 FFIIAKSTDD
+81 FFVIAKSTDD
-91 EVLIQDLQNQK
+91 EILIHDLENQK
-102 PETLSFAQLETI
+102 PETLSFAQLESI
-114 WNGELLLL
+114 WTGELLLL
-122 SKRSSLLSESAK
+122 SKRSSILSESAK

-139 FLPALVKY
+139 FIPALIKY
-147 KPYFSDVFVASFFI
+147 KTYFSDVFVASFFI

-226 KLYKHMLSLP
+226 KLYRHMLSLP
-236 VSYFNTRRV
+236 VAYFNTRRV

-254 LDSIREF
+254 LDSVREF
-261 LTGSSLTV
+261 LTGSLLTV
-269 VLDVFFSFVFF
+269 VLDVLFSFVFF

-301 FALSL
+301 LALSL
-306 LVTPT
+306 LITPT

-341 AMAVEPQLRNTWEDK
+341 AMAVEPQLRNSWEDK

-370 NNVYSQVAAY
+370 NNVYSQIAAY
-380 INKVGG
+380 INKIGG
-386 LFTLYFGA
+386 LLTLYFGS
-394 IAVVTGELTIGQFI
+394 IAVVSSELTIGQFI
-408 AFNMLS
+408 AFNMLA

-443 VLNAPSEPGYNPNRA
+443 VLNSPSEPGYNPNRA
-458 TLPDIKGQVLFE
+458 TLPDIKGQVLF
-470 DVVFRYGPNRAPVLN
+470 DNVLFRYAPNRAPVLN

-506 KSTLTKLVQ
+506 KSTLTKLIQ

-525 MIDGVDL
+525 LIDGVDL

-563 LVDSGM
+563 LVDPSM

-575 NAAQLAGAH
+575 NAAQLSGAH

-673 VVDKGKLV
+673 VVDKGRLV
-681 EQGGHEQLIKHGGI
+681 EQGSHQQLVKRGGI
-695 YAQLYSIQSHQG
+695 YAQLYSIQNHHG
-707 IGVAA
+707 LGMAA
-712 KPVKQA
+712 KP
-718 NLSKQVGTANNP
+718 S
-730 ISPQRSVRT
+730 
-739 NAQVNVQTNA
+739 
-749 QVNAPGSF
+749 
-757 VQKSQVIQTAPVQN
+757 IQPKIQN
-771 TTQHTATTQSSVTKA
+771 TSNTGGENVS
-786 PDVQSAQQGD
+786 
-796 DNAK
+796 